1 MRKLLASFVFV
12 VVGLGGASAVMA
24 NDGDLDTS
32 WGGTGI
38 VTFAPGA
45 QTVAS
50 VTKAYG
56 TDKVVVA
63 GITGATGNSIDTSFL
78 ARYNDDGS
86 LDTTCVGSGYNTHRG
101 ASDFLA
107 SDMEVLADGSVVLV
121 GQDTSAAPVGLVI
134 KFDAMCQLDTTF
146 GVAGIV
152 DYTERQG
159 IILSTVALGPNG
171 SLVIG
176 GHSAF
181 APVDGG
187 DSRPFVMKLNADGS
201 FDTTFGDS
209 SSGRWVAPANRE
221 GYITDLLVHDDA
233 RVTFAGVQFDATENQ
248 MVGRLSGV
256 GGVDTSF
263 ANSGWYV
270 PEAPNAERSQSIA
283 RRIDGGFVIVGT
295 DHPEVGTN
303 LTNLEGSVL
312 CLTPNGQPD
321 TTCGAAGRRTFSID
335 ADDDAFWDVDVD
347 DQNRILIVGYA
358 KRASTSYTDPSPVV
372 MRLLPS
378 LVVDQS
384 FGTNGIVVPPLAS
397 GVLSSIERDRQGRLL
412 ASGFA
417 YTAGGGDAKIL
428 RLDSTNAPVTIPTT
442 APAPTTST
450 IAPQLLPATGNDE
463 SNMVI
468 VGLSLVLVGL
478 VFRRLRPPPAI
489 T

>member
-12 VVGLGGASAVMA
+12 VVGLGGAGTAMA
-24 NDGDLDTS
+24 SDGDLDTS

-38 VTFAPGA
+38 VTFVSGV

-63 GITGATGNSIDTSFL
+63 GIAGATGNSIDTSFL

-86 LDTTCVGSGYNTHRG
+86 LDTTCAGSGYNTHRG

-121 GQDTSAAPVGLVI
+121 GHDTSAAPVGLVI
-134 KFDAMCQLDTTF
+134 KFDPTCQFDTAF

-159 IILSTVALGPNG
+159 IILNSVALGPNG
-171 SLVIG
+171 TLVIG
-176 GHSAF
+176 GYSAF

-187 DSRPFVMKLNADGS
+187 DSRPFVMRLNTDGS

-209 SSGRWVAPANRE
+209 SSGRWVAPANHE
-221 GYITDLLVHDDA
+221 GYITDLLVHDDG
-233 RVTFAGVQFDATENQ
+233 RVTFTGVQFDATENQ
-248 MVGRLSGV
+248 MVGRLTGV
-256 GGVDTSF
+256 GAVDTAF

-283 RRIDGGFVIVGT
+283 RRTDGGFVVVGT

-312 CLTPNGQPD
+312 CLTTNGQPD
-321 TTCGAAGRRTFSID
+321 TSCGAAGRRTFSID

-358 KRASTSYTDPSPVV
+358 KRATTSYTDPSPVV

-397 GVLSSIERDRQGRLL
+397 GNLSSIERDRDGRIL

-428 RLDSTNAPVTIPTT
+428 RLDSTNAPTT
-442 APAPTTST
+442 TVAAPTTST
-450 IAPQLLPATGNDE
+450 IAPQLLPATGDDE
-463 SNMVI
+463 ANTVV
-468 VGLSLVLVGL
+468 VGLVTVLVGL
-478 VFRRLRPPPAI
+478 VFRRLRRPPAI